1 MKLFA
6 KLVNYLIA
14 IRNKH
19 EYFYIFDPLTLITN
33 FVSTSMFSLEQGF
46 DEAETVFRARINDF
60 KTSL

>member
-14 IRNKH
+14 IVHKH
-19 EYFYIFDPLTLITN
+19 EYFYIIDPLTLITN

>member
-19 EYFYIFDPLTLITN
+19 EYLYIFDPLTLITN